1 MFVKKVL
8 CGVAIVGALAVL
20 PAAASA
26 HEYYHHHYYRPYYY
40 PTYYPPV
47 VVTPAPVVVPAPV
60 IVTPAAP
67 VDVFYRGAINQT
79 WTLYG
84 TYNSRYDADQAA
96 RSLERSGYSIMVQL
110 R

>member
-1 MFVKKVL
+1 MILKTVL

-47 VVTPAPVVVPAPV
+47 VVTPAPVIVVPAS
-60 IVTPAAP
+60 P
-67 VDVFYRGAINQT
+67 VDVFYRAGITQP
-79 WTLYG
+79 WTFYG
-84 TYNSRYDADQAA
+84 TYSARFDADQAA
-96 RSLERSGYSIMVQL
+96 HSLERSGYSVMVQL